1 MTLSELSEDLF
12 QYICKLVRTS
22 RIQGDIDFLLL
33 RREIGQIFRDME
45 EKASSERLISKFE
58 TLKKVLFF
66 FVDSTIAESS
76 LSVAEEWNNRRLAHE
91 LDPPEYAGDNKF
103 YEILNETLEDH
114 SKDATEL
121 LAVFYQCLGLGFVG
135 SPPED
140 ISKIME
146 RISGRIWDF
155 MNNSTPMTIPV
166 ESYHVNPTDL
176 RTPPTMKILFIGVA
190 LVGLTV
196 VLLIANN
203 MLFKWHTEDLR
214 TALQEITSY
223 EE

>member
-1 MTLSELSEDLF
+1 MMLPDLCEDLF
-12 QYICKLVRTS
+12 QYVCKLVRTS

-45 EKASSERLISKFE
+45 EKSNSERLGNKYKK
-58 TLKKVLFF
+58 LKKVLIF
-66 FVDSTIAESS
+66 FVDFIIAESS
-76 LSVAEEWNNRRLAHE
+76 LSVAEEWNNKRLAHE

-103 YEILNETLEDH
+103 YEMLNEAIQDT

-135 SPPED
+135 NPSED
-140 ISKIME
+140 IDKIME

-166 ESYHVNPTDL
+166 EEYHVNPSDL
-176 RTPPTMKILFIGVA
+176 RTPPTMKILVIGVA
-190 LVGLTV
+190 LVGLTI
-196 VLLIANN
+196 VLMIANN